1 MAIVAEDRPNVIQ
14 EKQANPAITLKDV
27 LRAFRE
33 WYSGSNPVRIS
44 FLGKAGCSDTV
55 RVSMQGLVTL
65 VDPRGI
71 VRVSGDGR
79 KIELDLNIC
88 KFSIARNSIDH
99 PDVSQNLDSDSA
111 LHLAFPDGAICLV
124 VPGPRDSGP
133 EHSSRPA
140 RGARWLRN
148 KLASPAVQSS
158 AVNGPPAEPC
168 TERIVKRNLF
178 VDVRHG
184 QASIVEIVGMGNGGT
199 RIRRLKEQFLSRADR
214 THADRLKRK
223 IAYGENGGTYDLD
236 GLYPPQTAPSLG
248 ELLHFVELL
257 ERQDGPMAWDR
268 RRYPR

>member
-1 MAIVAEDRPNVIQ
+1 MAIVAEDRPNVVQ
-14 EKQANPAITLKDV
+14 DNHAGPAIFLKDV
-27 LRAFRE
+27 LHAFRE
-33 WYSGSNPVRIS
+33 WHFGSNPVRIS

-55 RVSMQGLVTL
+55 RVSMQGVVTL
-65 VDPRGI
+65 VDPQGI
-71 VRVSGDGR
+71 VTVSGEGR
-79 KIELDLNIC
+79 KIKLDLNAC
-88 KFSIARNSIDH
+88 KFSIARNSVDH
-99 PDVSQNLDSDSA
+99 QDVTQHLDSDSA
-111 LHLAFPDGAICLV
+111 LHLAFADGAICLV

-158 AVNGPPAEPC
+158 AVNGPPAEPH
-168 TERIVKRNLF
+168 TERLVKRNLF

-184 QASIVEIVGMGNGGT
+184 QASIVEIVETGNGGT

-236 GLYPPQTAPSLG
+236 GLYAPQTAPSLG
-248 ELLHFVELL
+248 DLLHLIESL
-257 ERQDGPMAWDR
+257 ERKDGPLAWDR